1 MYVNFAAKI
10 TREENERISS
20 KFEEEKESNK
30 RFRGE
35 FGKTNERQNRICV
48 RVCVCACTCPLFRSE
63 ARKTLVGRWTAAY
76 KVPVPPIRKDSKV
89 LRRNGTVAQIYVC
102 TSGTEIE
109 AAPNTHTFAIV
120 SEFLRDLRSA
130 QVYIN
135 YQARVYSAAFH
146 AGIHSCGLTRIYIC
160 IVYIICLLSMF
171 RFSFF
176 FLRTL
181 PCFVDKMDKN
191 NHGVCIT
198 RKKKKIANSYAG
210 CLNAE
215 GRVGEE

>member
-1 MYVNFAAKI
+1 MLISRRKS
-10 TREENERISS
+10 RER
-20 KFEEEKESNK
+20 
-30 RFRGE
+30 
-35 FGKTNERQNRICV
+35 KTNESLLNSRKRKNRI
-48 RVCVCACTCPLFRSE
+48 RDFEANLEKRTNDRIEYVCVCACACTCPLKQSTEDF
-63 ARKTLVGRWTAAY
+63 GRPMDGCLQSTCPTDKERFQGSQA
-76 KVPVPPIRKDSKV
+76 D
-89 LRRNGTVAQIYVC
+89 NGTVAQIYVC

-171 RFSFF
+171 RFFF

-198 RKKKKIANSYAG
+198 RKKKKK
-210 CLNAE
+210 
-215 GRVGEE
+215 

>member
-171 RFSFF
+171 RFFF

>member
-1 MYVNFAAKI
+1 MCA
-10 TREENERISS
+10 
-20 KFEEEKESNK
+20 
-30 RFRGE
+30 
-35 FGKTNERQNRICV
+35 CV
-48 RVCVCACTCPLFRSE
+48 RVRVLVLWSK

-146 AGIHSCGLTRIYIC
+146 AGIHSCGLTRIYIYVSFILYVC
-160 IVYIICLLSMF
+160 F
-171 RFSFF
+171 RYFFF

-198 RKKKKIANSYAG
+198 RKKKKK
-210 CLNAE
+210 
-215 GRVGEE
+215 

>member
-171 RFSFF
+171 RFFF
-176 FLRTL
+176 FYAHFRASWTRWIRIIT
-181 PCFVDKMDKN
+181 
-191 NHGVCIT
+191 VC
-198 RKKKKIANSYAG
+198 
-210 CLNAE
+210 
-215 GRVGEE
+215 V

>member
-1 MYVNFAAKI
+1 MLISRRKS
-10 TREENERISS
+10 RE
-20 KFEEEKESNK
+20 K
-30 RFRGE
+30 
-35 FGKTNERQNRICV
+35 KTNESLLNSRKRKNRI
-48 RVCVCACTCPLFRSE
+48 RDFEANLEKRTNDRIEYVCVCACMRVLVLCSE

-109 AAPNTHTFAIV
+109 AAPNTYTFAIV

>member
-48 RVCVCACTCPLFRSE
+48 RVCVYACTCPLFRSTE
-63 ARKTLVGRWTAAY
+63 DFGRPMDGCLQSTCPTDKERFQGSQA
-76 KVPVPPIRKDSKV
+76 D
-89 LRRNGTVAQIYVC
+89 NGTVAQIYVC

-146 AGIHSCGLTRIYIC
+146 AGIHSCGLTRIYIW

-171 RFSFF
+171 RFFF

>member
-89 LRRNGTVAQIYVC
+89 LRRIMERLHKFTFVPRAQKSKLHQTRTPLRSFPSFYAIYVRHKC
-102 TSGTEIE
+102 T
-109 AAPNTHTFAIV
+109 
-120 SEFLRDLRSA
+120 
-130 QVYIN
+130 
-135 YQARVYSAAFH
+135 
-146 AGIHSCGLTRIYIC
+146 
-160 IVYIICLLSMF
+160 
-171 RFSFF
+171 
-176 FLRTL
+176 
-181 PCFVDKMDKN
+181 
-191 NHGVCIT
+191 
-198 RKKKKIANSYAG
+198 
-210 CLNAE
+210 
-215 GRVGEE
+215 